1 MQQELV
7 WPIQVFGA
15 VNKRGRDGG
24 SESVTE
30 RNCAGILAQEAD
42 GSVQTKLDG

>member
-7 WPIQVFGA
+7 LSIQAFVA
-15 VNKRGRDGG
+15 VNKRGLDGG
-24 SESVTE
+24 IVSTTE
-30 RNCAGILAQEAD
+30 RNCAGIWAQEAD